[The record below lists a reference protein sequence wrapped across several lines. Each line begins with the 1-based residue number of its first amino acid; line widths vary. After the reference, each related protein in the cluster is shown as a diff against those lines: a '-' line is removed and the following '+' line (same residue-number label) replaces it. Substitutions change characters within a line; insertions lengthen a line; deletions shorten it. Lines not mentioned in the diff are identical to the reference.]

1 MLLAPFS
8 FQGNEKVYLECSKVR
23 QEGGGGSV
31 NNAEGAITISQSQIV
46 KIRTP
51 HLLILER
58 KVRERSEQLHSSL
71 SSIFDTCVIH
81 SLEELLGTVERG

>member
-23 QEGGGGSV
+23 WGGGGV

-46 KIRTP
+46 KIRIC
-51 HLLILER
+51 LYWR
-58 KVRERSEQLHSSL
+58 
-71 SSIFDTCVIH
+71 
-81 SLEELLGTVERG
+81 